1 MLEIGDS
8 LREARSRRGLA
19 LADVEA
25 ATRIRGRYLEALE
38 QERFE
43 LLPAGPYP
51 RSFLREYADFL
62 GLDGDI
68 YANEYDLRF
77 APAEPELPGPTPRRS
92 VGVTPLL
99 RGWRPTHA
107 VVVIAALVL
116 IGVAVWRLGSSDGTH
131 SVAPAPPTVTQ
142 ARPRQRAHHRPA
154 AHPPPKRPAPLLA
167 LTAAR
172 GSCWLSVRIGSDTGR
187 TVYERTLQQGQT
199 IRLGLRRP
207 LWIRL
212 GAPWNLDGTIG
223 RRPVTTAF
231 PSQTGDV
238 LATAGGLRSAP

>member
-1 MLEIGDS
+1 MFEIGSS
-8 LREARSRRGLA
+8 LREARNRQGLE
-19 LADVEA
+19 LAEVE

-77 APAEPELPGPTPRRS
+77 APAEPELPSPTPRRG

-107 VVVIAALVL
+107 V
-116 IGVAVWRLGSSDGTH
+116 
-131 SVAPAPPTVTQ
+131 
-142 ARPRQRAHHRPA
+142 
-154 AHPPPKRPAPLLA
+154 
-167 LTAAR
+167 
-172 GSCWLSVRIGSDTGR
+172 
-187 TVYERTLQQGQT
+187 
-199 IRLGLRRP
+199 
-207 LWIRL
+207 
-212 GAPWNLDGTIG
+212 
-223 RRPVTTAF
+223 
-231 PSQTGDV
+231 
-238 LATAGGLRSAP
+238 